1 MSYAQLNT
9 AYDAVQRLK
18 PNFLATRGYSGFDRR
33 SVYLN
38 GVRLLG
44 GVDNLRNIE
53 ASSVRQIV
61 FLSPI
66 EATARYGTGNGAGAL
81 LVDTWAGSTLP

>member
-1 MSYAQLNT
+1 MSDVQVNS

-18 PNFLATRGYSGFDRR
+18 PNFLVTRGYSNFDRR
-33 SVYLN
+33 TVYLN
-38 GVRLLG
+38 GARLLG
-44 GVDNLRNIE
+44 GVDNLRTIE

-61 FLSPI
+61 FLSAI

-81 LVDTWAGSTLP
+81 LVDTWAGSSLP